1 MLGFICIRD
10 TGEPLREKQAFV
22 SRVARRQQLNHSASR
37 TLAALV
43 GSLPVSL
50 LLGIALAA
58 ALPLRLE
65 LRYLIGVY
73 SVVPLW
79 AALACCLFLV
89 RNARRAWLWLALAGA
104 LAAGV
109 SWLALR
115 AR

>member
-1 MLGFICIRD
+1 
-10 TGEPLREKQAFV
+10 V
-22 SRVARRQQLNHSASR
+22 SRIARRRQLNHSTSR
-37 TLAALV
+37 TLAALL
-43 GSLPVSL
+43 GSLPAAL

-65 LRYLIGVY
+65 LRYLIGAY

-79 AALACCLFLV
+79 AALACGLFLV
-89 RNARRAWLWLALAGA
+89 RTAWRAWLWLALACVF
-104 LAAGV
+104 AAGV

>member
-1 MLGFICIRD
+1 
-10 TGEPLREKQAFV
+10 V
-22 SRVARRQQLNHSASR
+22 SRVARRPQLNHSTSR

-43 GSLPVSL
+43 GSLPASL

-58 ALPLRLE
+58 ALPVRLE
-65 LRYLIGVY
+65 LRYLIGAY

-79 AALACCLFLV
+79 AGLACCLFLV
-89 RNARRAWLWLALAGA
+89 RSARRAWLWLAFACA
-104 LAAGV
+104 LATVV

>member
-1 MLGFICIRD
+1 M
-10 TGEPLREKQAFV
+10 
-22 SRVARRQQLNHSASR
+22 SRVARRQPLNHSTSR

-43 GSLPVSL
+43 GSLPASL

-58 ALPLRLE
+58 ALPQQHE
-65 LRYLIGVY
+65 LRYLIGAY

-79 AALACCLFLV
+79 AALACYLFLA
-89 RNARRAWLWLALAGA
+89 RNAGRAWLGLALACA

>member
-1 MLGFICIRD
+1 MAELARQAMLDDALGFS
-10 TGEPLREKQAFV
+10 T
-22 SRVARRQQLNHSASR
+22 SR

-50 LLGIALAA
+50 LLGVALAA
-58 ALPLRLE
+58 VLPLRLE
-65 LRYLIGVY
+65 LRYLIGAY

-79 AALACCLFLV
+79 AALACGLFLV
-89 RNARRAWLWLALAGA
+89 RNGRRAWLWLALGSAI
-104 LAAGV
+104 AAGL

>member
-1 MLGFICIRD
+1 M
-10 TGEPLREKQAFV
+10 
-22 SRVARRQQLNHSASR
+22 SRVARRQQLNHSTSR

-50 LLGIALAA
+50 LFGVALAA

-65 LRYLIGVY
+65 LRYLIGAY
-73 SVVPLW
+73 AVVPLW

-109 SWLALR
+109 SWFALR

>member
-1 MLGFICIRD
+1 M
-10 TGEPLREKQAFV
+10 
-22 SRVARRQQLNHSASR
+22 SRVARRPQLNHSTSR
-37 TLAALV
+37 TLAALA

-50 LLGIALAA
+50 LLGVALAA

-65 LRYLIGVY
+65 LRYLIGAY

-79 AALACCLFLV
+79 AALACSLFLA
-89 RNARRAWLWLALAGA
+89 RNGGRAWLWLALAGA
-104 LAAGV
+104 LAAGL

>member
-1 MLGFICIRD
+1 M
-10 TGEPLREKQAFV
+10 
-22 SRVARRQQLNHSASR
+22 SRVARRQPLNHSTSR

-79 AALACCLFLV
+79 AALACGLFLV
-89 RNARRAWLWLALAGA
+89 RNAGRAWLWLALACA

-115 AR
+115 TR

>member
-1 MLGFICIRD
+1 
-10 TGEPLREKQAFV
+10 V
-22 SRVARRQQLNHSASR
+22 SRIARRQQLNHSALR
-37 TLAALV
+37 TLAALG

-65 LRYLIGVY
+65 LRYLIGAY

-79 AALACCLFLV
+79 AALACCLFL
-89 RNARRAWLWLALAGA
+89 ARSAWRAWLWLALACS

-109 SWLALR
+109 SWLALG
-115 AR
+115 AP

>member
-1 MLGFICIRD
+1 
-10 TGEPLREKQAFV
+10 V
-22 SRVARRQQLNHSASR
+22 SRVARRQQLNHSTSR

-43 GSLPVSL
+43 GSLPASL

-58 ALPLRLE
+58 ALPVRLE
-65 LRYLIGVY
+65 LRYLVGVY

-79 AALACCLFLV
+79 AVLACCLFLV
-89 RNARRAWLWLALAGA
+89 RNAWRAWLWLALACV
-104 LAAGV
+104 LAAAA